1 VNSDLGELLREA
13 IDRATAGERLHP
25 SLATRARQRHHRRT
39 LIVRAAAVTGTVA
52 VAAAAVFAATIG
64 AGGAPQ
70 PAGGSAAQ
78 ARTVA
83 YVTSRVERALASQHL
98 VFASRTREHLGGS
111 TITWATWAYGSRG
124 RTVEFTHGGS
134 KIYLATGSA
143 LVGGKLKSAY
153 VTYYNREFSLQPWLP
168 TAVRPC
174 STAAG
179 WQTGGPAIP
188 VSNWR
193 AFLGASLRCGAAT
206 VTGHVRI
213 GGVETT
219 KITGKPVTIRLPAG
233 EAKSLGEKSLTGQ
246 WTLYV
251 NPRTYL
257 PVRMESSTRTFGG
270 RWPSSTDSSVT
281 DVQWLPPTRVNI
293 AKAQVAIPAG
303 FHRVSSPADQ

>member
-1 VNSDLGELLREA
+1 MNSDLGELLREA
-13 IDRATAGERLHP
+13 IDRATEGERLHS
-25 SLATRARQRHHRRT
+25 SLVARARHSHRQRMLT
-39 LIVRAAAVTGTVA
+39 VRAAVVTGTVA

-64 AGGAPQ
+64 AGGAAQ
-70 PAGGSAAQ
+70 PAGGGAAQ

-143 LVGGKLKSAY
+143 LVRGKFKTAY
-153 VTYYNREFSLQPWLP
+153 VTYYNREYSLSPWLP

-188 VSNWR
+188 ASNWR

-233 EAKSLGEKSLTGQ
+233 EAKSLGEKWLTGQ
-246 WTLYV
+246 
-251 NPRTYL
+251 
-257 PVRMESSTRTFGG
+257 
-270 RWPSSTDSSVT
+270 
-281 DVQWLPPTRVNI
+281 
-293 AKAQVAIPAG
+293 
-303 FHRVSSPADQ
+303 

>member
-1 VNSDLGELLREA
+1 MTSDLGELLREA

-39 LIVRAAAVTGTVA
+39 LTVRAAAVTGTVA
-52 VAAAAVFAATIG
+52 VAAAAIFAATIG

-134 KIYLATGSA
+134 KIYLATGSI

-153 VTYYNREFSLQPWLP
+153 VTYYNREFSLSPWRP
-168 TAVRPC
+168 TRVRPC
-174 STAAG
+174 STAAA
-179 WQTGGPAIP
+179 WQTGGPGIP
-188 VSNWR
+188 ASNWR

-233 EAKSLGEKSLTGQ
+233 EAKSLGEKWLTGQ

-257 PVRMESSTRTFGG
+257 PVRMENSTRTFGG
-270 RWPSSTDSSVT
+270 RRPSSTNSSVT
-281 DVQWLPPTRVNI
+281 DVKWLPPTRANI